1 MWQHA
6 TLKTNRHTHALL
18 STLSILSIDLHTS
31 HPQSKHDT
39 TFTVHS
45 SSIHTAELPA
55 PRRSSAKLSNEYCR
69 RHRCMRAWP
78 ARAWPMLSPLGCH
91 DKYVLKCTLSRRSRT
106 HHRRRWPSRVCLA
119 LSTHDVECDGSV
131 GQRGERWWPCG
142 VLGEPVVQIVGARLE
157 GGGWAKGPQCLCTG
171 PSCFDLEL
179 VRVWHVLWESAKGI
193 HVRLRRWSVVPA
205 HALAR

>member
-1 MWQHA
+1 MPDLRISYTNGGTRGRYNAQTRLDSCRIQLPSLLILPYTAA
-6 TLKTNRHTHALL
+6 TLCSSKEQGE
-18 STLSILSIDLHTS
+18 
-31 HPQSKHDT
+31 PQHR
-39 TFTVHS
+39 
-45 SSIHTAELPA
+45 A
-55 PRRSSAKLSNEYCR
+55 PRIFIRPWPLLAWLLPPLERSCAST
-69 RHRCMRAWP
+69 
-78 ARAWPMLSPLGCH
+78 PLP
-91 DKYVLKCTLSRRSRT
+91 RRSRT